1 MWIQLAWLAFAGFP
15 AVYFTRVN
23 DVRGGCC
30 FLEVHLSLQSTY
42 VYRVTYLSP
51 TTEQQTCA
59 SKSTRSV
66 LCQHMAHHCTGWHC
80 LAQTI
85 FGGFNNLHCAIQHS
99 DCQET
104 YSSSPSPSTPILHL
118 FPAPFAQRRLAH
130 KWLIHPGL
138 IHLWLEPDGG
148 PSPDP
153 YLPWRPLSTSHHSF
167 CSPPSRRHSI
177 PRAISTICAVTR
189 QLLPQRSES
198 YGAAFPLV
206 TPLVLPR
213 CTSLSVW

>member
-1 MWIQLAWLAFAGFP
+1 
-15 AVYFTRVN
+15 
-23 DVRGGCC
+23 
-30 FLEVHLSLQSTY
+30 
-42 VYRVTYLSP
+42 
-51 TTEQQTCA
+51 
-59 SKSTRSV
+59 
-66 LCQHMAHHCTGWHC
+66 MAHHCTGWHC

-85 FGGFNNLHCAIQHS
+85 FGGFSSRHCAIQHS

-118 FPAPFAQRRLAH
+118 FPAPFAQQRLAH
-130 KWLIHPGL
+130 KWFVHPGL

-177 PRAISTICAVTR
+177 PTAISTICAVTR
-189 QLLPQRSES
+189 QLLPPRSES
-198 YGAAFPLV
+198 YRAAFPLV
-206 TPLVLPR
+206 TPPSFFLSALL
-213 CTSLSVW
+213 CQSDNSSFCLSLSNFFSRPLCLDQEMRFRKPLACCGFWPWK